1 MHPERSQGSLLFL
14 TSCPIAWGGSEELW
28 AGAATILA
36 GRGFRIH
43 AGRSEPMGWGRLHPR
58 WLALRNGGIG
68 IGRFNVSQWDRAV
81 VDAFNR
87 FCPEWMSR
95 AVWLARDYRLAL
107 LARLCRPQ
115 LAVIS
120 QGETD
125 DGMEYVWLPKIC
137 QLAGIPYV
145 IICQKSAETEWPDD
159 RLRDFKRK
167 FFQNAERVFFVS
179 EHNRLVTSQQMA
191 MDFPHGDVVR
201 NPYMAGTEGP
211 LPWPDVTGDDTLR
224 LACVGRMWPKEKGQD
239 LLLNVLARERWRHRP
254 VEVNFYG
261 EGPMGRGLEEMKNY
275 LKLERVHFRGF
286 VQDISEVWRTH
297 HALVL
302 ASRAEGLPLAQVE
315 AMMCGRPAIMTIA
328 GGSAEILVEGE
339 TGFIAEAQTVEA
351 LDAAMERAWQRRGD
365 WKSIGLRAAESVRKL
380 IPEKPCEVFAEKLAQ
395 IHDAVVQRRN
405 LNKI

>member
-1 MHPERSQGSLLFL
+1 
-14 TSCPIAWGGSEELW
+14 
-28 AGAATILA
+28 
-36 GRGFRIH
+36 
-43 AGRSEPMGWGRLHPR
+43 
-58 WLALRNGGIG
+58 
-68 IGRFNVSQWDRAV
+68 
-81 VDAFNR
+81 
-87 FCPEWMSR
+87 
-95 AVWLARDYRLAL
+95 
-107 LARLCRPQ
+107 
-115 LAVIS
+115 
-120 QGETD
+120 
-125 DGMEYVWLPKIC
+125 
-137 QLAGIPYV
+137 
-145 IICQKSAETEWPDD
+145 
-159 RLRDFKRK
+159 
-167 FFQNAERVFFVS
+167 
-179 EHNRLVTSQQMA
+179 
-191 MDFPHGDVVR
+191 
-201 NPYMAGTEGP
+201 
-211 LPWPDVTGDDTLR
+211 
-224 LACVGRMWPKEKGQD
+224 MWPKEKGQD

-380 IPEKPCEVFAEKLAQ
+380 IPENPCEVFAEKLAE

-405 LNKI
+405 LNKT